1 MTEDKQFEALDIIHE
16 MLQECSYVDAV
27 HNVMF
32 KIPLPLVNRAE
43 KLLDEENFIAKKYYK
58 IDKSN

>member
-16 MLQECSYVDAV
+16 MLQECSYVDAM

-32 KIPLPLVNRAE
+32 KIPLPLVIRAE
-43 KLLDEENFIAKKYYK
+43 KLLRDENFIKRKYCK
-58 IDKSN
+58 VGSTD

>member
-16 MLQECSYVDAV
+16 MLQECSYVDAM

-43 KLLDEENFIAKKYYK
+43 NE
-58 IDKSN
+58 

>member
-1 MTEDKQFEALDIIHE
+1 MTEDKQFETLDIIHE
-16 MLQECSYVDAV
+16 MLQECSYVDDM

-43 KLLDEENFIAKKYYK
+43 KLLREEKFIERKYCK
-58 IDKSN
+58 AGSTD